1 VELAAT
7 QSLGREASHPGVRA
21 RFWDGRRITASSVG
35 ISSCALS
42 LVASAALALR
52 HTNLGGP
59 GDELRYYAQAAKL
72 LPFVDNYYGPSY
84 FVALRLVHDIT
95 SLSWFASGRLISW
108 VSACVVLMLCA
119 RLFQHVLPR
128 GAAYIALALVALAP
142 DFIGQSY
149 SSLTFMYGT
158 VWLLLPI
165 LVLASANFADK
176 RPWVVAGILFGIATL
191 GRFQSTGFLLGA
203 VCGFAFVRHPWKL
216 RLRAA
221 LLVVAGFLLPLTA
234 WHVFLLLAQGF
245 TPTNFNFIH
254 LTVALGEFQSFHDV
268 NALIAKYGSVGGV
281 LRADPLN
288 LARIIAFAVRAILL
302 FPFREAP
309 QMVGLAAGWIVPGVF
324 VALAGEKNRAPWF
337 GAMLMGLL
345 LTGIGSRGWT
355 YYYIPCLP
363 LVAFAIVT
371 AIESIRGHLGAR
383 AVNAGWVIVLC
394 SVLALSAV
402 RVPYDF
408 RSTDW
413 PESTAVRAF
422 LNSHHDPNM
431 KVATTATSLEYGA
444 SFRVLDQDTIVSRVD
459 SAGFVSAL
467 KRAGATHLVVTE
479 RHTLWVYPWMKPL
492 LYADAH
498 SSPPGLALDTLIL
511 SPYRIAVYRLT
522 N

>member
-1 VELAAT
+1 
-7 QSLGREASHPGVRA
+7 
-21 RFWDGRRITASSVG
+21 
-35 ISSCALS
+35 LS
-42 LVASAALALR
+42 LVASAALAVG

-59 GDELRYYAQAAKL
+59 GDELRYYAQASKL
-72 LPFVDNYYGPSY
+72 LPFIDNYYGPSY
-84 FVALRLVHDIT
+84 FVALRLVHDIAG
-95 SLSWFASGRLISW
+95 LSWFASGRLISW
-108 VSACVVLMLCA
+108 VSACAVLMLCA
-119 RLFQHVLPR
+119 RFFQNVLPR
-128 GAAYIALALVALAP
+128 GAAYLALAVVALSP
-142 DFIGQSY
+142 DFIAQSY

-165 LVLASANFADK
+165 LVLASANVADK
-176 RPWVVAGILFGIATL
+176 RPWFLAGILFGIATL

-203 VCGFAFVRHPWKL
+203 LCGFAFVSWPWKL

-234 WHVFLLLAQGF
+234 WHAFLLVAQGF

-268 NALIAKYGSVGGV
+268 NALVSKYGSVAGV
-281 LRADPLN
+281 LRADPGN
-288 LARIIAFAVRAILL
+288 LPRIIAFAIRAILV

-309 QMVGLAAGWIVPGVF
+309 QMVALAAGWIVPGVF
-324 VALAGEKNRAPWF
+324 LALADEKNRAPWF
-337 GAMLMGLL
+337 GALVMGLL

-355 YYYIPCLP
+355 FYYIPCLP
-363 LVAFAIVT
+363 LVAFAIAT
-371 AIESIRGHLGAR
+371 AVESVRGHLSSR
-383 AVNAGWVIVLC
+383 VVNANWGIVLC

-408 RSTDW
+408 KSADW

-422 LNSHHDPNM
+422 LNSHHDVNM

-444 SFRVLDQDTIVSRVD
+444 NFAVLDQDTIVSRAD

-479 RHTLWVYPWMKPL
+479 RHSLWVYPWMKPL
-492 LYADAH
+492 LYADGH
-498 SSPPGLALDTLIL
+498 SSPPGLVLDTLIL
-511 SPYRIAVYRLT
+511 SPYRIALYHLT
-522 N
+522 Y